1 MQRFVTGFLTSNM
14 LNRIVV
20 GDIAIADSEL
30 KGVLSDLRFRLLR
43 MEVVSRTLRDNP
55 ENAHTEPPVQWRK
68 ASGRNQRPRHQCV
81 TGRGSQARKGRGR
94 QTGRGLAE
102 GDCVGHRVLEC
113 ASGAARSD
121 PREVPAVLMDVIVLA
136 RHLSGRRIEIRP
148 DGQESRPGQA
158 VKREKACPSH
168 SRT

>member
-55 ENAHTEPPVQWRK
+55 ENAHTE
-68 ASGRNQRPRHQCV
+68 S
-81 TGRGSQARKGRGR
+81 ARAMA
-94 QTGRGLAE
+94 QSLWPQPET
-102 GDCVGHRVLEC
+102 
-113 ASGAARSD
+113 
-121 PREVPAVLMDVIVLA
+121 
-136 RHLSGRRIEIRP
+136 
-148 DGQESRPGQA
+148 
-158 VKREKACPSH
+158 
-168 SRT
+168 